1 MPCSINLPFPLT
13 QRHARWL
20 ASATL
25 VFGAASADAHDTW
38 FERVA
43 AAKGSDMHAQ
53 LLLGTGNRYPV
64 QESGVDMIYLARQGC
79 HRSAS
84 DAESSNSNSNTVALS
99 KVRNTDTALL
109 LHAPARAHTCWAQL
123 QAFDVTVPADKV
135 ALYFR
140 EIQAPKALQDA
151 WASQRAQG
159 LDWTERYT
167 KHARIA
173 LATTGMQ
180 DRTPLA
186 VDMLIER
193 SASPEGT
200 ATPEGPHLRAG
211 QPVQLRV
218 LRDGQPVAGLAVE
231 LQTSGS
237 RFGAWRR
244 TDEQGRAQ
252 WPGLPAGSWLA
263 RATDLRP
270 ASANASHGQRWE
282 SDFVTLA
289 FEVVR

>member
-1 MPCSINLPFPLT
+1 MPCPKTHLFRR
-13 QRHARWL
+13 RHAPWL
-20 ASATL
+20 ACALLALGATR
-25 VFGAASADAHDTW
+25 AQAHDTW
-38 FERVA
+38 FERLPA
-43 AAKGSDMHAQ
+43 AQASDTRAQ
-53 LLLGTGNRYPV
+53 LLLGTGNRYPA

-79 HRSAS
+79 HKLADSKG
-84 DAESSNSNSNTVALS
+84 NSTNTEALS

-109 LHAPARAHTCWAQL
+109 LRAPAQAHTCWAQL

-135 ALYFR
+135 ASYFR
-140 EIQAPKALQDA
+140 EIQAPQALQAA
-151 WASQRAQG
+151 WAAQQAQG

-173 LATTGMQ
+173 LSTTGMQ
-180 DRTPLA
+180 ERTPLA
-186 VDMLIER
+186 VDMVIESPH
-193 SASPEGT
+193 SAAST
-200 ATPEGPHLRAG
+200 ASAAPPGPQLRAG

-218 LRDGQPVAGLAVE
+218 LRDGQPVVGLAVE
-231 LQTSGS
+231 LQTSSS
-237 RFGAWRR
+237 RFGVWRR

-263 RATDLRP
+263 RATDLRL
-270 ASANASHGQRWE
+270 ASADASHGQRWE